1 MRSFSERPFKILT
14 QYSLSQTS
22 QFQVSVL
29 EGVFHL
35 VVQRLLFALD
45 HDGGA
50 AVQNPLWGSLH
61 HQQVLGSVFAAIF
74 VNGKLK
80 KKDKKQVS
88 SQAHVSMCVIMDKR
102 GQINE

>member
-1 MRSFSERPFKILT
+1 MGCFPERPFKVLT
-14 QYSLSQTS
+14 QHSLSQTS
-22 QFQVSVL
+22 QFQVGVL

-61 HQQVLGSVFAAIF
+61 HQQMLGLSVFAAIF

-80 KKDKKQVS
+80 EKKIKT
-88 SQAHVSMCVIMDKR
+88 
-102 GQINE
+102 GQLTAL